1 MIVGVT
7 NVIPVFGPYIGAVP
21 SALLILLVSPMQC
34 LYFVVFIIILQQL
47 DGNVIGPAI
56 LGESTGLTA
65 FWVLFAILLFGG
77 MWGIAGMIVGVPLFA
92 MIYRLLKDY
101 LELRLYHKRLSTET
115 EMYKDLKS
123 IQSDVRGDKHYILYT
138 KKEKRNANLR
148 RDAEDK
154 ITLMQLL
161 DQKPIDV
168 SDAEGEQTKLK
179 KVAGQDSQNASEK
192 TVDDL
197 AEGGRDEYGK
207 AVEAGENMPGR
218 TVEAADVL
226 VTDKQEHK

>member
-1 MIVGVT
+1 
-7 NVIPVFGPYIGAVP
+7 
-21 SALLILLVSPMQC
+21 
-34 LYFVVFIIILQQL
+34 
-47 DGNVIGPAI
+47 
-56 LGESTGLTA
+56 
-65 FWVLFAILLFGG
+65 
-77 MWGIAGMIVGVPLFA
+77 
-92 MIYRLLKDY
+92 
-101 LELRLYHKRLSTET
+101 
-115 EMYKDLKS
+115 MYKDLKS
-123 IQSDVRGDKHYILYT
+123 IQSDVQGDKHYILYT

-161 DQKPIDV
+161 DQKLMDV
-168 SDAEGEQTKLK
+168 SDAEGEQPKLK
-179 KVAGQDSQNASEK
+179 NAAGQDSQNASEK

-207 AVEAGENMPGR
+207 VVEAGENMPGR